1 MFVWEQPFGSPVSAP
16 GPIGV
21 PAASVIPK
29 LGPLHVL
36 AGVAT
41 IDVPASIR
49 RRWVKAAP
57 HVAVS
62 RAGRWLAGHAER
74 FDSGRVSVRLAW
86 STRTVRRLVAIS
98 RTSRRSV
105 TSAAQVASV
114 ELRLPAIQQ
123 VYRNDCEAAALSIF
137 LRGAIHQRR
146 LQQELPIA
154 EPFSRQIVAGRV
166 VWGDPEVGF
175 VGDVRGGGYGV
186 YDRPLLKLAR
196 RYDPGATNLTG
207 RPFSAVVASIIHA
220 RPVIAWIA
228 LGPSRPA
235 TWQTPGGRTIAA
247 NFAEHTIVLAGIQ
260 GQTVT
265 YVDPWDGTRK
275 AMSLAQLRGLWREL
289 GTRAI
294 AGSPLGQPSMG
305 R

>member
-1 MFVWEQPFGSPVSAP
+1 MFVWQQPFASPVSAP
-16 GPIGV
+16 GPIRV
-21 PAASVIPK
+21 PAAPLIPK
-29 LGPLHVL
+29 LGPLHIR
-36 AGVAT
+36 AGAAT
-41 IDVPASIR
+41 IEVPASIR
-49 RRWVKAAP
+49 RQWVKTAP
-57 HVAVS
+57 QVAVS
-62 RAGRWLAGHAER
+62 RARRWLAGHAEQ

-86 STRTVRRLVAIS
+86 SIPAVQRLIAAS
-98 RTSRRSV
+98 RTTTRSV
-105 TSAAQVASV
+105 SSPARVASV

-137 LRGAIHQRR
+137 LRGKIDQRR

-154 EPFSRQIVAGRV
+154 EPFSRQTVAGRV

-196 RYDPGATNLTG
+196 RYDHGATDLTG

-235 TWQTPGGRTIAA
+235 TWQTPRGSTIAA
-247 NFAEHTIVLAGIQ
+247 NFAEHTIVLTGIQ

-265 YVDPWDGTRK
+265 YIDPWDGTRK
-275 AMSLAQLRGLWREL
+275 AINLAQLRGLWREL

-294 AGSPLGQPSMG
+294 AGSPLGQPSIG